1 LDVAGKN
8 EHIVTLIGRR
18 LREAADTGRASEL
31 PESIRL
37 GLKRLGDLKTIV
49 LPSRL
54 SGHPIRR
61 SRVPARRLNSRVAWA
76 DFRPL

>member
-8 EHIVTLIGRR
+8 EEIVTLIGRR

-37 GLKRLGDLKTIV
+37 GLKRLGDLNTIGAPEQAER
-49 LPSRL
+49 PS
-54 SGHPIRR
+54 HP
-61 SRVPARRLNSRVAWA
+61 SKQGPGSPAQ
-76 DFRPL
+76 